1 MLSRRRFF
9 TIAGGV
15 LAASAVQHPV
25 LAALRSAPGT
35 LTELRRGVGTYTDR
49 GGTIGWALRD
59 DALVIVDTQYAENAE
74 DTASA
79 FKDYRA
85 SSPETL
91 IDLLVNTHHH
101 GDHTGGNGVLLSRSA
116 DSVSHQN
123 CVALQKQNAGENSD
137 PAVATTTFDSSWTR
151 DVGDETVSLNH
162 DGAAHTGG
170 DATVFFEKANVVHT
184 GDLVFNHVVPFI
196 DVDGGGYVE
205 NWITTLETLH
215 DRYDDDTLFIFG
227 HGNPENGI
235 TGSRDGLLQMRD
247 YLTALGEFVAE
258 KRSDGMTAEDMQS
271 VKDLPGFEEYS
282 SENWPLPLAQNLGA
296 VYREQTGDTPATS
309 GE

>member
-59 DALVIVDTQYAENAE
+59 KALVIVDTQYAENAE

-79 FKDYRA
+79 FKDHRG

-101 GDHTGGNGVLLSRSA
+101 GDHTGGNTVLLPRSA
-116 DSVSHQN
+116 ESVSHQN
-123 CVALQKQNAGENSD
+123 CVAFQKQNTGEDSQ
-137 PAVATTTFDSSWTR
+137 AAIAATTFDSSWTR
-151 DVGDETVSLNH
+151 DVADETVVLNH
-162 DGAAHTGG
+162 DGPAHTGG
-170 DATVFFEKANVVHT
+170 DTTVFFEKANVVHT

-205 NWITTLETLH
+205 NWITTLETLYE
-215 DRYDDDTLFIFG
+215 RYDNDTLFIFG
-227 HGNPENGI
+227 HGNPDNGI

-247 YLTALGEFVAE
+247 YLTALHEFVAQ
-258 KRSDGMTAEDMQS
+258 KRAEGMTAQDMES
-271 VKDLPGFEEYS
+271 VTDLPGFEEYS
-282 SENWPLPLAQNLGA
+282 SKEWPLPLAQNLSA
-296 VYREQTGDTPATS
+296 VYREQTGDIPATS

>member
-1 MLSRRRFF
+1 M
-9 TIAGGV
+9 
-15 LAASAVQHPV
+15 

-49 GGTIGWALRD
+49 GGTIGWALRKN
-59 DALVIVDTQYAENAE
+59 ALVLVDTQYAENAE
-74 DTASA
+74 DTASS
-79 FKDYRA
+79 FKDYRE

-91 IDLLVNTHHH
+91 IDLLINTHHH
-101 GDHTGGNGVLLSRSA
+101 GDHTGGNGVLLPRSA

-123 CVALQKQNAGENSD
+123 CVALQKQNAGENAE
-137 PAVATTTFDSSWTR
+137 PTVAATTFDSSWTR

-162 DGAAHTGG
+162 DGPAHTGG

-196 DVDGGGYVE
+196 DVDGGGFVE

-227 HGNPENGI
+227 HGNPNNGI

-247 YLTALGEFVAE
+247 YLTALGEFVAQ
-258 KRSDGMTAEDMQS
+258 KRADGMTAEEMQS

-282 SENWPLPLAQNLGA
+282 SEKWPLPLAQNLGA